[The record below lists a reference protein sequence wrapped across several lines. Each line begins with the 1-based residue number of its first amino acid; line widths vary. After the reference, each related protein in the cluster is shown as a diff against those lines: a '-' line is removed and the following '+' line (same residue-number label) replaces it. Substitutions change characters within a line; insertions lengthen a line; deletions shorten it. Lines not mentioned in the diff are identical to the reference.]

1 MKNLVYKMLEILL
14 GFAALYGILYILLG
28 TITLVELFFNLR

>member
-1 MKNLVYKMLEILL
+1 MKNLLSTLL
-14 GFAALYGILYILLG
+14 GIAGLFGCLYILLG